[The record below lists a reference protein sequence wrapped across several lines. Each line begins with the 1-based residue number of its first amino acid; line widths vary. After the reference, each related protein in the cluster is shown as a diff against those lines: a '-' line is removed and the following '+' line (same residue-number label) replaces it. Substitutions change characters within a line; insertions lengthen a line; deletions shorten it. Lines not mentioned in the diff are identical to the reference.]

1 MSSATK
7 HNINVSTRKI
17 SQNLHQLRTSGVLPG
32 NVFEAHKPSKAISL
46 DLGEFKKLYSEI
58 GQSGVGYLQVD
69 KTQQLPAMIDEVQL
83 NPVTDEPIHVSFQ
96 VVDLAEKVRAEIPV
110 ELTGK
115 FELPE
120 AVLVTVKDEVE
131 VEALPTDLPEK
142 FVIDVEQLTA
152 VGQSITL
159 ADLVYDRSKVE
170 IILGDDGLEE
180 AVVLV
185 QEVEEEPEEPEEPIE
200 TEIIGED
207 EEAEAKDGA
216 DGEEKE
222 VDKNEKEGEEE
233 KKN

>member
-1 MSSATK
+1 M
-7 HNINVSTRKI
+7 
-17 SQNLHQLRTSGVLPG
+17 
-32 NVFEAHKPSKAISL
+32 
-46 DLGEFKKLYSEI
+46 GEFKKLYSEI

-200 TEIIGED
+200 TEIIGEG
-207 EEAEAKDGA
+207 EEVEAKDGA

-222 VDKNEKEGEEE
+222 VDKNEKEGEVE